1 MRWLVASRLIW
12 IFSVCLVRIQ
22 NNNRYS
28 VKYDILLP
36 SGMIPDFVCH
46 TMYKAAGEF
55 SKEHAH
61 FCEVILVLEHSH
73 LEYMQGRRKK
83 IRLI

>member
-46 TMYKAAGEF
+46 TMYKR
-55 SKEHAH
+55 
-61 FCEVILVLEHSH
+61 LVNPLRNMHIFAKSY
-73 LEYMQGRRKK
+73 LYLSSRISNICKGVDRRYD
-83 IRLI
+83 